1 MATSADVKRLFGKFA
16 DHRGLVERAWLLRVV
31 CGVAPMLSARQ
42 VEILFSKLL
51 GTAPSIEYDVF
62 VDAIFAQRCQQ
73 ADPGPET
80 KLPSEVILRAVTTR
94 SDWQLPLALAPLR
107 EQLEVL
113 GAKAPVSVIMEMGSE
128 AYIAVCNAELKEL
141 CRAASVDR
149 LLQELKS
156 WKRIPDAET
165 RREICEI
172 CEIRR

>member
-113 GAKAPVSVIMEMGSE
+113 GAKA
-128 AYIAVCNAELKEL
+128 YIAVCNAELKEL